1 MFLRLV
7 YLCGLYLLPVYIS
20 LSFLFAGEMSK
31 RRIMLFC
38 LFFFAITYLLDK
50 KIGNK
55 VLYIPL
61 VAIVGIACCFVGVH
75 IIGENIMF
83 FFSLFVQVLIVTLIY
98 SAGMVFYRA
107 LKEVYLKVP

>member
-38 LFFFAITYLLDK
+38 LFFFAITYLLAMI
-50 KIGNK
+50 IGNK
-55 VLYIPL
+55 VMYIPL
-61 VAIVGIACCFVGVH
+61 VAVICIACCFVVVYF
-75 IIGENIMF
+75 IGENIIF
-83 FFSLFVQVLIVTLIY
+83 FFLLFVGALIVTLIY

-107 LKEVYLKVP
+107 LKEVYLKEP